1 MAGILLDVFHQN
13 LRKKYIG
20 SPYCVGIVNLLIQ
33 ILIMVNEKSYLFVT
47 YWLLHVLQQTISML
61 YFALW
66 LSNRNIQMCVSSSL
80 RQVFDMHYRVSKS
93 FCAIQIQDPIY
104 SSINSPLWTPTVIC
118 TICFSRYFS
127 KSFHEVMSIDF
138 KSGKSRS
145 NLNILKSFQT
155 FIHAALNYFLL

>member
-20 SPYCVGIVNLLIQ
+20 SPYCVAGIVNLLIQ

-66 LSNRNIQMCVSSSL
+66 LSNRN
-80 RQVFDMHYRVSKS
+80 YK
-93 FCAIQIQDPIY
+93 CAFHLHWDKCLTCINTECQSRSVLQIQDPIY
-104 SSINSPLWTPTVIC
+104 SSINSPLWTPTVVC

-127 KSFHEVMSIDF
+127 KSFHEVMSIDNDLF
-138 KSGKSRS
+138 
-145 NLNILKSFQT
+145 LKVEKVEVIWT
-155 FIHAALNYFLL
+155 F

>member
-80 RQVFDMHYRVSKS
+80 RQFKCLTCITECQSRSVL
-93 FCAIQIQDPIY
+93 QIQDPIY

-127 KSFHEVMSIDF
+127 KSFHEVMSIDNDLF
-138 KSGKSRS
+138 
-145 NLNILKSFQT
+145 LKVEKVEVIWT
-155 FIHAALNYFLL
+155 F

>member
-1 MAGILLDVFHQN
+1 MAGILFDVFHQN

-66 LSNRNIQMCVSSSL
+66 LSNRNYKCAFHLHWDNLSVWHALQSVKVVLCYRYKIPSILVLTHHFEL
-80 RQVFDMHYRVSKS
+80 RLSFAPFVFRDTFLKVFMRLW
-93 FCAIQIQDPIY
+93 ALIMIY
-104 SSINSPLWTPTVIC
+104 
-118 TICFSRYFS
+118 F
-127 KSFHEVMSIDF
+127 
-138 KSGKSRS
+138 
-145 NLNILKSFQT
+145 
-155 FIHAALNYFLL
+155 